1 MPASTL
7 RVECPILLTQP
18 QGTTM
23 SVRAVIAEVLEQ
35 RHKKV
40 LMLEKVHNGL
50 AELEMQLDSL
60 QQMVAEVKED
70 PEDVPQDIIQ
80 FSSKMATPINTLQEE
95 VVQLNASIVSLT
107 KRFSKETINIGVAGK
122 ARQGK
127 STLLQKI
134 SGLSNREIPTSDE
147 LPCTGAKSKI
157 YHSEESPYA
166 KIEFYSKEEFLKEI
180 LYAYFDKLN
189 MPKPFSLKR
198 FSNPL
203 PELDEST
210 RNDRNLDKAI
220 YEKLKFIHKAFPSFS
235 ELLSKSHKLLG
246 LDEIIEYVTQSEGR
260 TRYLAVK
267 TGNIYTKF
275 PNHDVT
281 GLCLVDLPGLE
292 AAQGHEQKLVS
303 SLEYEVDAVIFVKS
317 PDVLGT
323 DWEQADYNIFDL
335 IDNAAREIDLAH
347 RLFLVLNEKND
358 GSNRKQVQLLKNQPP
373 DTYSH
378 PRILTANCSDAAEVE
393 HKVFSVVLNHIEKN
407 LESTDQQYVKALADK
422 MENISRTIT
431 GLFTPIMKGFSTT
444 NADLGR
450 ERKYRFLSEKFIKD
464 LTTGLEK
471 LVLEVQQELN
481 ISEEFKQKIEE
492 ICEYARETAPIPSKE
507 ELADQYLEHSGW
519 KGGVGDELNY
529 LRAYLTEFM
538 ATHLDDYLQTKI
550 DEVLRQVLERILP
563 KSLQKMLP
571 PPKDKEPR
579 TLILGFQEL
588 LDKTEHPNIYKTF
601 DYIRKFNFSYHSHF
615 HYRVR
620 EEMGL
625 LTTYSSDSID
635 DIVPNDA
642 TRDNFMEK
650 AEEIARGLD
659 SHYQQTI
666 YQLRKKFSEK
676 MQEDPANAIF
686 ALVEEI
692 KDRLVRA
699 KGIKDEWKSFLDPI
713 REQLWTEE
721 LSRFNKEIALRKQW
735 RNAVEDAFKCV
746 KQVQSDF
753 PS

>member
-1 MPASTL
+1 MT
-7 RVECPILLTQP
+7 
-18 QGTTM
+18 
-23 SVRAVIAEVLEQ
+23 VRAVIAEVLEQ

-40 LMLEKVHNGL
+40 LMLEKVHHGL

-60 QQMVAEVKED
+60 QQMAAEVEED
-70 PEDVPQDIIQ
+70 PEEVPQDIVK
-80 FSSKMATPINTLQEE
+80 FSSKIANHINDLQGE

-134 SGLSNREIPTSDE
+134 SGLSNQEIPTSDE

-198 FSNPL
+198 FGSAL
-203 PELDEST
+203 PELDEKV
-210 RNDRNLDKAI
+210 RDDRNLDKAI
-220 YEKLKFIHKAFPSFS
+220 YEKLNFIHQAFPSFS

-246 LDEIIEYVTQSEGR
+246 LEEIIDYVTQSEGR

-267 TGNIYTKF
+267 TANIYTKF

-303 SLEYEVDAVIFVKS
+303 SLEHEVDAVIFVKS

-323 DWEQADYNIFDL
+323 DWEQADYNVFDL
-335 IDNAAREIDLAH
+335 IDNVAREIALAN
-347 RLFLVLNEKND
+347 RLFIVLNEKND

-373 DTYSH
+373 DTYSK
-378 PRILTANCSDAAEVE
+378 PRILTANCSDAADVE

-407 LESTDQQYVKALADK
+407 LESTDQQYVKALADH
-422 MENISRTIT
+422 METINNT
-431 GLFTPIMKGFSTT
+431 LTQLFRPTMTAFSTS

-450 ERKYRFLSEKFIKD
+450 ERKYRLLSERFIRE

-471 LVLEVQQELN
+471 LVLEVQLELN
-481 ISEEFKQKIEE
+481 ISEEFKQKVEE
-492 ICEYARETAPIPSKE
+492 ICESARETAPIPTQE

-519 KGGVGDELNY
+519 KGVVGDELNY

-538 ATHLDDYLQTKI
+538 ATHLDEYLQTKI
-550 DEVLRQVLERILP
+550 DEVLRQVLERVFP
-563 KSLQKMLP
+563 KALQQMLP
-571 PPKDKEPR
+571 PPLRMAISIRVPSYLAFKNCWIKANF
-579 TLILGFQEL
+579 LISIGLSTISANL
-588 LDKTEHPNIYKTF
+588 TF
-601 DYIRKFNFSYHSHF
+601 
-615 HYRVR
+615 
-620 EEMGL
+620 
-625 LTTYSSDSID
+625 LTI
-635 DIVPNDA
+635 
-642 TRDNFMEK
+642 
-650 AEEIARGLD
+650 
-659 SHYQQTI
+659 
-666 YQLRKKFSEK
+666 
-676 MQEDPANAIF
+676 AIF
-686 ALVEEI
+686 ITV
-692 KDRLVRA
+692 
-699 KGIKDEWKSFLDPI
+699 F
-713 REQLWTEE
+713 
-721 LSRFNKEIALRKQW
+721 
-735 RNAVEDAFKCV
+735 V
-746 KQVQSDF
+746 KKWAY
-753 PS
+753 